1 MEKVAVRSLRK
12 VRGRTL
18 THLCTLGLLSWLN
31 NWGADGW
38 ISEEGCWEHFRRE
51 PRSSISGDDH
61 ILFQHKIDEG
71 VGFETHVKVFLALN
85 FTLCF
90 EPLCHNSMLMK
101 DLLGLNLNAESNLKF
116 QVFCFFFSIYV
127 PGKRLFFQQMIIWK
141 CIALWLPLPLIYLR
155 NFHVRNQTY
164 Y

>member
-12 VRGRTL
+12 VKGRTL

-61 ILFQHKIDEG
+61 ILFQQKLMKG
-71 VGFETHVKVFLALN
+71 SALKHTLR
-85 FTLCF
+85 FFWLWISTLCF
-90 EPLCHNSMLMK
+90 KPLCHKSMLMK
-101 DLLGLNLNAESNLKF
+101 DLLGLSLKAKSNLKF

-127 PGKRLFFQQMIIWK
+127 PGKRLFFQQVIIWK
-141 CIALWLPLPLIYLR
+141 CIVLWLPRPLIYLR